1 MSLSPE
7 LEAALGERYVIERE
21 LGRGGMAT
29 VHLAQDRKHGRPVA
43 LKVLRPELA
52 ASLGPE
58 RFLREIRL
66 AAGLQHPHILP
77 IFDSGEAPA
86 GGTGVVRLWYTMPY
100 VEGPSLRDR
109 LREQAPLPIEEAVR
123 IVREVALALDHAHR
137 RGVVHRDIKPENILL
152 SEGQALVADFGIARA
167 LGAMTEGET
176 LTQVG
181 IALGTPAYMSPEQ
194 SAGDATDARSDL
206 YSLGCV
212 LYELLAGTPPFIG
225 PTAQAITVKRF
236 TEPAPAVRAARP
248 EVPIELDRIV
258 ARTLER
264 EPAARFAS
272 MAELAYALA
281 LVGTARPAGT
291 SAATAASA
299 PSRSIAVLPFV
310 NMSADPETEYFADGM
325 AEELL
330 NALVKVTAL
339 RVASRTSSSAFK
351 GRNEDISEIG
361 RRLKVETVVEGSV
374 RRAGNRIRIT
384 AQLIDAADG
393 YHLWSER
400 YDRELSDVFAIQDEI
415 TASIVGALRLVLTSG
430 ERQALSA
437 ERADVRAY
445 EYYLRGRQL
454 AHQVRREGYQ
464 GALRMYQHAVEI
476 DPGYARAFAGI
487 ADCHSWM
494 YMYYEASEEN
504 LRRADEA
511 SRRALE
517 LDAGSAEAHAS
528 RGFAL
533 SLGKHYDEARVELAQ
548 AIALAPALYEAHYL
562 FGRVCWAEGKLEEAA
577 RHFEDAAAAR
587 PDDTQAVAML
597 ATTYDALRDEQRAR
611 ATHLRAVAAIRAH
624 LELYPT
630 DPRALYHGAIALRR
644 VGEEAEARAWAER
657 ARAAAGDDSSAFYNL
672 GCFYAI
678 GGDTDQAFACLNR
691 AVDLGYAHREWI
703 EHDADLESLQGNPRW
718 NELLGRFG
726 PAARA

>member
-1 MSLSPE
+1 
-7 LEAALGERYVIERE
+7 
-21 LGRGGMAT
+21 MAT
-29 VHLAQDRKHGRPVA
+29 VHLALDRKHGRLVA

-86 GGTGVVRLWYTMPY
+86 GTTGAVRLWYTMPY

-109 LREQAPLPIEEAVR
+109 LRDGAPFPVEEAVR
-123 IVREVALALDHAHR
+123 LAREVALALDHAHR

-167 LGAMTEGET
+167 LGVAHGDT

-181 IALGTPAYMSPEQ
+181 IAIGTPAYMSPEQ

-212 LYELLAGTPPFIG
+212 LYELLVGAPPFTG

-236 TEPAPAVRAARP
+236 TERAPAVGAGRP
-248 EVPIELDRIV
+248 GVPADLDRIV
-258 ARTLER
+258 ARALER
-264 EPAARFAS
+264 EPAARYAS
-272 MAELAYALA
+272 MAELASALA
-281 LVGTARPAGT
+281 GMG
-291 SAATAASA
+291 AATGAAATVAITAVAA

-310 NMSADPETEYFADGM
+310 NIGADPETEFFADGM

-330 NALVKVTAL
+330 NALVKVAAL
-339 RVASRTSSSAFK
+339 RVASRTSSFAFK
-351 GRNEDISEIG
+351 GRNEDIGEIG
-361 RRLKVETVVEGSV
+361 RRLKVETVLEGSV
-374 RRAGNRIRIT
+374 RRAGGRIRIS

-415 TASIVGALRLVLTSG
+415 TASIVGALRLVLSLR
-430 ERQALSA
+430 ERQALAA

-454 AHQVRREGYQ
+454 ANQVRREGYQ
-464 GALRMYQHAVEI
+464 GALRMYQRAVEI
-476 DPGYARAFAGI
+476 DPSYARAFAGI

-494 YMYYEASEEN
+494 YMYYEATEEN

-511 SRRALE
+511 SRRALQ
-517 LDAGSAEAHAS
+517 LDANSAEAHAS

-533 SLGKHYDEARVELAQ
+533 SLGKHYEEARAELAA
-548 AIALAPALYEAHYL
+548 AIALAPSLYEAHYL
-562 FGRVCWAEGKLEEAA
+562 FGRVCWAEGRWEEAA
-577 RHFEDAAAAR
+577 GHFEAAAAAR
-587 PDDTQAVAML
+587 PDDPEAPAML
-597 ATTYDALRDEQRAR
+597 ASTYEALDDPERTAAAHRRSLVIAR
-611 ATHLRAVAAIRAH
+611 GH
-624 LELYPT
+624 LELYPA
-630 DPRALYHGAIALRR
+630 DARALYHGAISLRR
-644 VGEEAEARAWAER
+644 VGEEAEAREWAER
-657 ARAAAGDDSSAFYNL
+657 ARAAAGEDSSAFYNL

-678 GGDTDQAFACLNR
+678 GGDAQGAFDCLNR

-703 EHDADLESLQGNPRW
+703 ENDVDLESLHDDPRW
-718 NELLGRFG
+718 GALLGRFG
-726 PAARA
+726 SRGQR